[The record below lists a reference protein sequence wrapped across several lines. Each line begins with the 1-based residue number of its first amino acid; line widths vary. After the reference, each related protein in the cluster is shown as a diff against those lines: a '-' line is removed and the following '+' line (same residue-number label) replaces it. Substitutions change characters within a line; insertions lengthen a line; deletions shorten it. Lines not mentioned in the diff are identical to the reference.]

1 MKRYLLVKVFVWFWV
16 TIIATI
22 LLLLGISM
30 LQPDVVETHRISK
43 PMLQNLRHLELA
55 ITEAGKHPDF
65 TLNDVAKLRK
75 RKARNI
81 YLSHRDPERSF
92 AANPRITALNLD
104 LLSFTED
111 TKPLAIFTPEY
122 KAFGPLEVTLDNERY
137 RLYLIFQN
145 HTPSALIKLRTLP
158 LWIKIAV
165 VLGASLLL
173 CFWFTRDLLTPI
185 KALQKTAARL
195 SKGELASRAEINEKR
210 QDELG
215 QLGHDFNLMADRLE
229 SLVNNQKRLLA
240 DISHELRSPLTRL
253 QMATGLA
260 AGYATKESQSYIER
274 IEREAQLVENMLS
287 DILHLSKL
295 EADQVPIEK
304 QSIQLSELLDPII
317 EDAHFEAEQLGK
329 RLTASPLPDV
339 TLYGDPMLLNR
350 AFENIIRNAIKY
362 AKCNISVDVSQ
373 SDEQL
378 VCTIND
384 DGKGVSADMLD
395 KLCIPFFRVSSAR
408 TPEQNQKG
416 GFGLGLAIAQHAL
429 KVHDAHI
436 EFSNNVGL
444 EVSIRIPLLNR

>member
-1 MKRYLLVKVFVWFWV
+1 MKRYLLVKVFAWFWL
-16 TIIATI
+16 TIIATM

-43 PMLQNLRHLELA
+43 PMLQNLKQLEQALIRA
-55 ITEAGKHPDF
+55 SERPNF
-65 TLNDVAKLRK
+65 ELNEVAKLRK

-81 YLSHRDPERSF
+81 YLSHRDAEKSV
-92 AANPRITALNLD
+92 AADPNIKTLNLD

-111 TKPLAIFTPEY
+111 AKPVAIFTPEY
-122 KAFGPLEVTLDNERY
+122 KAFGPLELTLQGESY
-137 RLYLIFQN
+137 RLYLIFEN

-158 LWIKIAV
+158 LWVKIAV

-173 CFWFTRDLLTPI
+173 CFWFTRDLLSPI
-185 KALQKTAARL
+185 KELQKAAAKL
-195 SKGELASRAEINEKR
+195 SRGELSSRADINTKR

-215 QLGHDFNLMADRLE
+215 QLGHDFNLMADKLE

-260 AGYATKESQSYIER
+260 AGHATAQSQSYIER

-295 EADQVPIEK
+295 EADQVPIDK
-304 QSIQLSELLDPII
+304 QIIKFNELLDPIL
-317 EDAHFEAEQLGK
+317 EDALFEAQQLGK
-329 RLTASPLPDV
+329 DLVVTALPEA

-362 AKCNISVDVSQ
+362 ATSLINVDIE
-373 SDEQL
+373 SDGNQL
-378 VCTIND
+378 LCTISD
-384 DGKGVSADMLD
+384 DGKGVSEDMLD

-408 TPEQNQKG
+408 TPSKNQMG

-444 EVSIRIPLLNR
+444 QVSIRIPLHR